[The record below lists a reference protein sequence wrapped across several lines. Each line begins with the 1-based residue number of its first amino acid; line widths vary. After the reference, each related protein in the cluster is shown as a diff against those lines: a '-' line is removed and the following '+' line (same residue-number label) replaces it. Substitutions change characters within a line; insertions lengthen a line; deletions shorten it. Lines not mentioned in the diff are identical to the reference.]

1 MAKTSE
7 DVKKMYMDDL
17 YSFWLSTREEKQDA
31 TEEWCRVKLAKEN
44 PNPEAVANDD
54 QKPELET

>member
-7 DVKKMYMDDL
+7 DIKDKYMDDL
-17 YSFWLSTREEKQDA
+17 YRFQLSTRKEKQDA
-31 TEEWCRVKLAKEN
+31 TEEWCRAKLAKEN
-44 PNPEAVANDD
+44 PNPEMVPND